1 MDIAAII
8 PARYGSSRFPGKPL
22 AKIKGKPMILHT
34 LENVTASGIFAQV
47 AVATDDERIRKTVT
61 DSGGKCI
68 LTPSELASGTERC
81 AAAIE
86 DMEADFDAVINI
98 QGDEPFIH
106 TSHLRKVADMLRQ
119 DAEIATLAVKI
130 TSDEVL
136 NDPNAVKVVFG
147 KHNKAL
153 YFSRSV
159 IPYLRGMQAGNLVQK
174 HNFYKHLGIY
184 GYRTRILR
192 NIGSLTCTVLEKA
205 ENLEQLRWMENG
217 YSITVAVTEIDSQGI
232 DTPEDLVKLQ
242 RILKQ
247 S

>member
-1 MDIAAII
+1 
-8 PARYGSSRFPGKPL
+8 
-22 AKIKGKPMILHT
+22 
-34 LENVTASGIFAQV
+34 
-47 AVATDDERIRKTVT
+47 
-61 DSGGKCI
+61 
-68 LTPSELASGTERC
+68 
-81 AAAIE
+81 
-86 DMEADFDAVINI
+86 
-98 QGDEPFIH
+98 
-106 TSHLRKVADMLRQ
+106 MLRQ